1 MSIKTAL
8 IGPTRVPAISLGTWS
23 WGDKTWGYKP
33 EDLPQIREAW
43 FACLEAGY
51 PFFDTAEVSGLRAHI
66 PSSGG
71 TDKVELWPGLSTALF
86 RSTVGSIQGQS
97 SVYER
102 SLKLVFRSLWFFSLC
117 QGWER
122 AKRSSACYSK
132 RPQRRNAKRS
142 SSLPSV
148 SIELLP
154 ASSSSTVPTTGR
166 TADDHM
172 IRRSLQGCPCRTR

>member
-51 PFFDTAEVSGLRAHI
+51 PFFDTAEVSGLCDDI
-66 PSSGG
+66 PLNGG
-71 TDKVELWPGLSTALF
+71 TDKVELWPGLLTALF
-86 RSTVGSIQGQS
+86 RSTVGSLQGQS
-97 SVYER
+97 SVHER
-102 SLKLVFRSLWFFSLC
+102 LLKLVFRSLLFFSLC
-117 QGWER
+117 QEWER

-132 RPQRRNAKRS
+132 RLQRRNVKRS

-148 SIELLP
+148 SIEPLS
-154 ASSSSTVPTTGR
+154 ASSILTVPTTGR
-166 TADDHM
+166 SADDHM
-172 IRRSLQGCPCRTR
+172 IRWSSQGCPYRTR